1 MTAFIVHEN
10 TCLNGENSYKNPTP
24 HKKTQTHNLPRLI
37 MVLNCF
43 LWPIHVISAELNST
57 QLNCLCWPHTEEVM
71 CHAVIYY
78 SLVTVKLCLV
88 CLLLAK
94 VPQSPII
101 SP

>member
-1 MTAFIVHEN
+1 MGKTV
-10 TCLNGENSYKNPTP
+10 TKTPPPT
-24 HKKTQTHNLPRLI
+24 KKKQTHNLPHLI
-37 MVLNCF
+37 TVLNCF

-57 QLNCLCWPHTEEVM
+57 QLNCQCWPHTKEVM